1 MASIGT
7 VYSKQGKELDIKVN
21 KTFLVPPE
29 HIFIEEGFNIR
40 ELDQDHIDSIAAAYS
55 DGLPVPAIV
64 VQTVGNRFKI
74 IDGAHR
80 YTAAVSAGVLRLE
93 CKEFSGNAQD
103 MVALMVTSSQ
113 GRNLTPMERAKAYT
127 RLKNFGMTH
136 DEIALKVNRS
146 RVDIDNHLILLSA
159 PNDVQEAVKKGEIAY
174 STVVTQ
180 LRSKSGKGEEKLSKA
195 VATAKT
201 TGAKKAVVEK
211 FTKKDFTE
219 VLEILAAEPSE
230 DWKELLSPLIA
241 KYISVEGS

>member
-74 IDGAHR
+74 VDGAHR
-80 YTAAVSAGVLRLE
+80 YTAAVIAGVVRLE
-93 CKEFSGNAQD
+93 CKEFNGNAQD
-103 MVALMVTSSQ
+103 QVALMVTSSQ
-113 GRNLTPMERAKAYT
+113 GRNLTPLERAKAYT
-127 RLKNFGMTH
+127 RLKNFGLTA

-146 RVDIDNHLILLSA
+146 RVDIDNHLILLTA
-159 PNDVQEAVKKGEIAY
+159 PDDVKDAVKRGDMAY

-195 VATAKT
+195 VAVAKT
-201 TGAKKAVVEK
+201 TGAKKAVIER
-211 FTKKDFTE
+211 FTKKDFIE
-219 VLEILAAEPSE
+219 VLEILAAEPSD
-230 DWKELLSPLIA
+230 DWPELLADLIA
-241 KYISVEGS
+241 KYVKVEGP